1 MGITGERVAP
11 DIMNVLDSKRLGR
24 DVCREPSRASWGAD
38 ARIFDADMPRNDRL
52 RKAKEPGLPSAIP
65 RLGRLPGDETPR
77 LRDDVGK
84 ALRGGKAADRF
95 GLDPAEFAVLG
106 VEHRLPRDPARR
118 EGDDDEMTPRVAILV
133 ATDRLVV
140 SGCADEFD
148 GQSGLTARYAN

>member
-1 MGITGERVAP
+1 
-11 DIMNVLDSKRLGR
+11 
-24 DVCREPSRASWGAD
+24 
-38 ARIFDADMPRNDRL
+38 
-52 RKAKEPGLPSAIP
+52 
-65 RLGRLPGDETPR
+65 

-148 GQSGLTARYAN
+148 GQSGLLPHLAQNRLGEPLAVLHAPAGQGEQAMRGRARPARQQDLSVAKDGRAHRQFRPVACVDGVVDGAHVLAMPRPRVNAS